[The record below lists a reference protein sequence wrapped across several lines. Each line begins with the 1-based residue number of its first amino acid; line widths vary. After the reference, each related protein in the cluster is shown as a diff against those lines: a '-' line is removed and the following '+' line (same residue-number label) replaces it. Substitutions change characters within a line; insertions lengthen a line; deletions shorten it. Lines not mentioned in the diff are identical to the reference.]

1 MDSSNAVTNTIQK
14 WLMSGWYIVLFGFLG
29 FIIWATLAP
38 LDQGVPLPAY
48 VVVSGDRQNIQ
59 SLNLGRITAMPVQ
72 EGQFVQQGQLLIQLD
87 DAQLHS
93 KLDTNLV
100 QYITKN
106 AVQLRLES
114 EQQTTNKI
122 IWSKTLQQLA
132 NESLVG
138 QEIMN
143 LQQTL
148 LLSNQGNYNN
158 SIDALQQEINSLIAT
173 KEGLI
178 LSLKSREKE
187 STILNKQFKS
197 YQLLLKKGY
206 ASESIK
212 WEAERT
218 LAKVDSEIANLQG
231 QVNTVIHNIARAQ
244 ANREQFK
251 THKQQQINEELA
263 EVRLAAEVL
272 KEQRNQ
278 LQLQLENTTLRAPIA
293 GTIVGL
299 KVFRAGQVVNTGDI
313 LMEIVP
319 VDSPLVI
326 QAQLP
331 ISLRDKVF
339 THAPVDLSFVAFS
352 QSTTPKV
359 SGVLTKIAADSLRDQ
374 YTGEYFYQLEAKL
387 NDDAKQQL
395 TRLKIEPGMPVQM
408 FVKTGERSLM
418 NYLLKP
424 LYDRLDITFSEG

>member
-1 MDSSNAVTNTIQK
+1 MDSSNAVTDVITK
-14 WLMSGWYIVLFGFLG
+14 WLISGWYIVLFGFLG

-38 LDQGVPLPAY
+38 LDQGVPLPAF
-48 VVVSGDRQNIQ
+48 VVVSGDRQEIQ
-59 SLNLGRITAMPVQ
+59 SLNVGRVTALPVQ

-87 DAQLHS
+87 DAPLRS
-93 KLDTNLV
+93 KLNANLV

-106 AVQLRLES
+106 AVRLRLQS
-114 EQQTTNKI
+114 EKQMTSDI
-122 IWSKTLQQLA
+122 VWSKELQQLA
-132 NESLVG
+132 SESQVS
-138 QEIMN
+138 QEIMT

-148 LLSNQGNYNN
+148 LLSNQANYKN
-158 SIDALQQEINSLIAT
+158 SIDALQQEVNSLTAT
-173 KEGLI
+173 KEGLF
-178 LSLKSREKE
+178 LSLESRKKE
-187 STILNKQFKS
+187 SAVLNKQFES

-218 LAKVDSEIANLQG
+218 LAKVESETANLQG

-251 THKQQQINEELA
+251 THKQLKINEELA
-263 EVRLAAEVL
+263 DVSLAAEVI

-278 LQLQLENTTLRAPIA
+278 LQLQLKNTTLRAPIA

-299 KVFRAGQVVNTGDI
+299 KVFRAGKVVNAGDI

-339 THAPVDLSFVAFS
+339 INAPVDLSFVAFS

-359 SGVLTKIAADSLRDQ
+359 SGILTKIAADSLRDQ

-395 TRLKIEPGMPVQM
+395 TGLKIEPGMPVQI

-424 LYDRLDITFSEG
+424 LYDRLNITFSEG

>member
-14 WLMSGWYIVLFGFLG
+14 WLMSGWYIILFGFLG

>member
-178 LSLKSREKE
+178 LSLKSRKKE